1 MLVDGRDI
9 PVTGS
14 VLQPLTRR
22 TSDILRVVTA
32 AIVLGAIVVGSLVTR
47 NEWTALE
54 RSISDIV
61 GVLTPSQS
69 NAVYLVYGVAIL
81 ALPFTVLAGLVAA
94 RRWRLLAGYVA
105 AAVVAALALSVSGS
119 GISAPKWH
127 IDEST
132 RLDTLLSQILDDPR
146 WIAIV
151 AAVLTV
157 SGPGLP
163 IRWKRTWWV
172 LLLAFVPIHLLISTV
187 VPARSL
193 LGLAVGWL
201 AGSLVIWVVGTPA
214 LEVPLA
220 EAVRALKRRGVDIA
234 GFVVL
239 RPAGSGPLV
248 LSGRIGPVGH
258 DVVVEL
264 FGPNQ
269 RSRGALRLLR
279 RLVTLRS
286 SESPPLHASQR
297 RAVEHRALMG
307 IALNDLGV
315 AACVPTAVSALERG
329 WVLYAHSVPRGRR
342 VDPERP
348 EDAHAL
354 WRTLGVLRSRQISH
368 GDLRVDDIRID
379 EDGTALLGGFDTA
392 ELGASQAQLHSDAA
406 QLMLTT
412 ASLYGPDVAV
422 DAAIDRLGPADV
434 LTASRRL
441 TPSAIPTRVRR
452 AVHDAKGVLTATRD
466 TVLARTGTS
475 AIATEQVTR
484 FSRNQ
489 VVQLV
494 LLIALVYVAYPFIS
508 QVPTFASELAS
519 INWWWALLGLAISAA
534 TYFGAAAALWACA
547 SGAVGF
553 LNTTIMQVANTFA
566 ATTTPAG
573 VGGLALS
580 VRFLQKGG
588 LTLTRS
594 TAAVALQQLVQ
605 VISHVTLLVVFSVA
619 AGQSADLSRFVP
631 SATILYLIA
640 GVAFGALGAVLFV
653 PTLRRFL
660 RTAVRPQLAEV
671 YSDLSELVRHP
682 ARFTVIVLGCA
693 ATTLGAAF
701 ALWVSIEAFGGGT
714 TFITVTIVTMIGGTL
729 ASAAPTPGGIGAVEA
744 ALIGGLAAFGLPAT
758 IAVPSVLLYRVLTC
772 WIPVFL
778 GWPIMRWL
786 ARKDMI

>member
-1 MLVDGRDI
+1 MHVDGRYV

-22 TSDILRVVTA
+22 TSDILRVVA
-32 AIVLGAIVVGSLVTR
+32 AAVVLGAIIVGSLITR
-47 NEWTALE
+47 SEWTALE

-69 NAVYLVYGVAIL
+69 DAVYVVYGVAIL

-94 RRWRLLAGYVA
+94 RRWRLLAGYA
-105 AAVVAALALSVSGS
+105 IAAVVAALSLS
-119 GISAPKWH
+119 ISANGFAAPRFT

-132 RLDTLLSQILDDPR
+132 RLETLLSQVLDDPR

-163 IRWKRTWWV
+163 ARWKRTWWF
-172 LLLAFVPIHLLISTV
+172 LLLAFVPMHLVLSTV
-187 VPARSL
+187 VPARSV

-214 LEVPLA
+214 LVVPLA
-220 EAVRALKRRGVDIA
+220 ETVRVLERRGVHVTA
-234 GFVVL
+234 FVVM

-248 LSGRIGPVGH
+248 LAGRTGPADHEVF
-258 DVVVEL
+258 VEL

-279 RLVTLRS
+279 RSVTLRS
-286 SESPPLHASQR
+286 SESAPLHGSQR

-315 AACVPTAVSALERG
+315 AAVVPTAVSSLDRG
-329 WVLYAHSVPRGRR
+329 WVMYAHSVPRGRA

-348 EDAHAL
+348 EDAAAM
-354 WRTLGVLRSRQISH
+354 WRTLGVLQARQISH
-368 GDLRVDDIRID
+368 GDLRAAEIRITD
-379 EDGTALLGGFDTA
+379 DGTALLGGFDSA
-392 ELGASQAQLHSDAA
+392 ELGASQALLHSDAA
-406 QLMLTT
+406 QLLFTT
-412 ASLYGPDVAV
+412 AALFGPEVAV
-422 DAAIDRLGPADV
+422 DAAIDRLGRADV
-434 LTASRRL
+434 VTASRRL
-441 TPSAIPTRVRR
+441 TASAIPARVRST
-452 AVHDAKGVLTATRD
+452 VPDAKAVLTATRD
-466 TVLARTGTS
+466 AVLTRTGTP
-475 AIATEQVTR
+475 AIQTEQVTR

-489 VVQLV
+489 IVQLV

-508 QVPTFASELAS
+508 QVPAFATELGS
-519 INWWWALLGLAISAA
+519 IDWTWALIGLLISAA

-547 SGAVGF
+547 SKEVSF

-580 VRFLQKGG
+580 VRFLQKAG

-605 VISHVTLLVVFSVA
+605 VIAHVTLLVIFSVA

-631 SATILYLIA
+631 DPTILYLIA
-640 GVAFGALGAVLFV
+640 GVAFGVLGAFLFV

-671 YSDLSELVRHP
+671 SRDLSELVSNP
-682 ARFTVIVLGCA
+682 TRFAIIVGGCA

-701 ALWVSIEAFGGGT
+701 ALWVSVEAFGGGT

-758 IAVPSVLLYRVLTC
+758 IAVPAVLLYRVLTC

-786 ARKDMI
+786 ARKEMI